1 MQQAAAAADW
11 STYYDPNQQHGMYN
25 NTYYKT
31 DYNCL
36 NQQQQ
41 PPTTHLQTTH
51 QTPAADPS
59 MYNGSNYY
67 YYPQVPDPY
76 INHQQQQMSS
86 PQPEY
91 SPTNLNHQPHSNYP
105 M

>member
-1 MQQAAAAADW
+1 MHTATDW
-11 STYYDPNQQHGMYN
+11 ANYYDPNQQHGMYN
-25 NTYYKT
+25 NTYNNYKT

-41 PPTTHLQTTH
+41 QPPPTTHQN
-51 QTPAADPS
+51 PADPA

-76 INHQQQQMSS
+76 INHQQQQQMSS
-86 PQPEY
+86 PQPDY
-91 SPTNLNHQPHSNYP
+91 SNNLNHQPHSNYP